1 MLKPSQMLSE
11 HCFLLCLQKV
21 LNIST
26 MKTLMLVRYILER
39 IRAIDREKIQ
49 HPCTDDHDM
58 HAQPQ
63 KEPMM
68 LVNNGQQAYMVD
80 KIKENEDYV
89 SLYDLT
95 LLLSEDQDDPDSL
108 CPSPDSYDD
117 DKLDMFVL
125 IRELSHLEQIMRSPV
140 HVVLLH

>member
-1 MLKPSQMLSE
+1 M
-11 HCFLLCLQKV
+11 V
-21 LNIST
+21 
-26 MKTLMLVRYILER
+26 
-39 IRAIDREKIQ
+39 
-49 HPCTDDHDM
+49 
-58 HAQPQ
+58 
-63 KEPMM
+63 

-140 HVVLLH
+140 HVALLHYFFFPLCRHMTDATRH